1 MYILGVHTGHDAG
14 ACLFSDLELIAFCKE
29 ERVSRVKNDGGFFD
43 LLSVDEVLRIAGIS
57 RKQLDAVAFTRM
69 GFPLE
74 CFRQTSKPIKDF
86 VRQALGKK
94 RSRLLA
100 SEMRKQCVWHEEKIL
115 KYSVVRKIMGL
126 REDCEISFSNHH
138 YAHILGSFKYTDWGE
153 ASLYISC
160 DGGGDGAHYSAY
172 YYDGQ
177 SLERLYGGNE
187 TLELEQQNAGA
198 SIGLAYAY
206 ATKYTGFQ
214 PNRHE
219 GKLTGLAAF
228 GTPIVANKIVEAI
241 GVTDK
246 GGFDSSIKSG
256 GDLKHFLDDLFEGL
270 SREDVAA
277 SIQVASERIV
287 VNWVKQL
294 LSMRP
299 VKYVGLSGG
308 VFSNVKLNQCVAEL
322 EGVREVFIFP
332 AMGDEGLPVGNCVDY
347 LINKYGLNNI
357 GRERL
362 GNVYLGWKYKPQ
374 DLMCMAEEQGFKIEK
389 SANVSR
395 MASQELANGKVGA
408 VFFSAMEM
416 GPRALGAR
424 SILASPEKR
433 DINDSINARLERTE
447 FMPFAPYVLPED
459 AADVFGIDDTNRYA
473 CKFMTITTRVNEK
486 YRNQIAAVVH
496 VDGTARPQIIER
508 EDNWLYYDIL
518 KDFKELTGIPC
529 LVNTSFNAHEEPI
542 INTPNE
548 ALRALKDNRVD
559 FLVCEQGLV
568 YWGDTAGAA

>member
-14 ACLFSDLELIAFCKE
+14 ACLFRDFELVAFCKE
-29 ERVSRVKNDGGFFD
+29 ERVSRVKNDGGFFG
-43 LLSVDEVLRIAGIS
+43 LLSIDEVLRIAGIS
-57 RKQLDAVAFTRM
+57 RDQVDTVAFTRM

-74 CFRQTSKPIKDF
+74 CFRQTSKPVKDF
-86 VRQALGKK
+86 VRQALGKN

-100 SEMRKQCVWHEEKIL
+100 SEMRKQQIWNEEEVL
-115 KYSVVRKIMGL
+115 EYSTVRKIMGL
-126 REDCEISFSNHH
+126 RGDCEVVFTNHH
-138 YAHILGSFKYTDWGE
+138 YAHILGSFKYTDWEEG
-153 ASLYISC
+153 SLYISC

-172 YYDGQ
+172 YYDGN
-177 SLERLYGGNE
+177 SLECLYGGEE
-187 TLELEQQNAGA
+187 TLALGQQNAGA
-198 SIGLAYAY
+198 SVGLAYAY

-228 GTPIVANKIVEAI
+228 GKPVVADKIVEAI
-241 GVTDK
+241 RVTDK
-246 GGFDSSIKSG
+246 GALDSNLKTG
-256 GDLKHFLDDLFEGL
+256 GDLKQFLDGLFDGL

-277 SIQVASERIV
+277 SIQTAVEQIV

-294 LSMRP
+294 IAMKP
-299 VKYVGLSGG
+299 VKYIGLSGG
-308 VFSNVKLNQCVAEL
+308 VFSNVKLNQCIAEL
-322 EGVREVFIFP
+322 EDINEVFVFP
-332 AMGDEGLPVGNCVDY
+332 AMGDEGLPVGNCIDH

-362 GNVYLGWKYKPQ
+362 GNVYLGWNYKPQ
-374 DLMCMAEEQGFKIEK
+374 DLMCLAEKQGFKVER
-389 SANVSR
+389 SDSVSKI
-395 MASQELANGKVGA
+395 ASQELAEGKVGA
-408 VFFSAMEM
+408 TFFSAMEM

-459 AADVFGIDDTNRYA
+459 AADVFDIDETNRYA

-486 YRNQIAAVVH
+486 YRDRIAAVVH

-508 EDNWLYYDIL
+508 ENNWLYYDIL

-542 INTPNE
+542 INTPEE
-548 ALRALKDNRVD
+548 ALKALKDNRVD
-559 FLVCEQGLV
+559 FLVCEEGLV
-568 YWGDTAGAA
+568 YCREV

>member
-1 MYILGVHTGHDAG
+1 VYILGVHTGHDAG
-14 ACLFSDLELIAFCKE
+14 ACLFRDFELVAFCKE
-29 ERVSRVKNDGGFFD
+29 ERVSRVKNDGGFFG
-43 LLSVDEVLRIAGIS
+43 LLSIDEVLRIAGIS
-57 RKQLDAVAFTRM
+57 RDQVDTVAFTRM

-74 CFRQTSKPIKDF
+74 CFRQTSKPVKDF
-86 VRQALGKK
+86 VRQALGKN

-100 SEMRKQCVWHEEKIL
+100 SEMRKQQIWNEEEVL
-115 KYSVVRKIMGL
+115 EYSTVRKIMGL
-126 REDCEISFSNHH
+126 RGDCEVVFTNHH
-138 YAHILGSFKYTDWGE
+138 YAHILGSFKYTDWEEG
-153 ASLYISC
+153 SLYISC

-172 YYDGQ
+172 YYDGN
-177 SLERLYGGNE
+177 SLECLYGGEE
-187 TLELEQQNAGA
+187 TLALGQQNAGA
-198 SIGLAYAY
+198 SVGLAYAY

-228 GTPIVANKIVEAI
+228 GKPVVADKIVEAI
-241 GVTDK
+241 RVTDK
-246 GGFDSSIKSG
+246 GALDSNLKTG
-256 GDLKHFLDDLFEGL
+256 GDLKQFLDGLFDGL

-277 SIQVASERIV
+277 SIQTAVEQIV

-294 LSMRP
+294 IAMKP
-299 VKYVGLSGG
+299 VKYIGLSGG
-308 VFSNVKLNQCVAEL
+308 VFSNVKLNQCIAEL
-322 EGVREVFIFP
+322 EDINEVFVFP
-332 AMGDEGLPVGNCVDY
+332 AMGDEGLPVGNCIDH

-362 GNVYLGWKYKPQ
+362 GNVYLGWNYKPQ
-374 DLMCMAEEQGFKIEK
+374 DLMCLAEKQGFKVER
-389 SANVSR
+389 SDSVSKI
-395 MASQELANGKVGA
+395 ASQELAEGKVGA
-408 VFFSAMEM
+408 TFFSAMEM

-459 AADVFGIDDTNRYA
+459 AADVFDIDETNRYA

-486 YRNQIAAVVH
+486 YRDRIAAVVH

-508 EDNWLYYDIL
+508 ENNWLYYDIL

-542 INTPNE
+542 INTPEE
-548 ALRALKDNRVD
+548 ALKALKDNRVD
-559 FLVCEQGLV
+559 FLVCEEGLV
-568 YWGDTAGAA
+568 YCREV

>member
-14 ACLFSDLELIAFCKE
+14 ACLFRDFELVAFCKE
-29 ERVSRVKNDGGFFD
+29 ERVSRVKNDGGFFG
-43 LLSVDEVLRIAGIS
+43 LLSIDEVLRIAGIS
-57 RKQLDAVAFTRM
+57 RDQVDTVAFTRM

-74 CFRQTSKPIKDF
+74 CFRQTSKPVKDF
-86 VRQALGKK
+86 VRQALGKN

-100 SEMRKQCVWHEEKIL
+100 SEMRKQQIWNEEEVL
-115 KYSVVRKIMGL
+115 KYSTVRKIMGL
-126 REDCEISFSNHH
+126 RGDCEVVFTNHH
-138 YAHILGSFKYTDWGE
+138 YAHILGSFKYTDWEEG
-153 ASLYISC
+153 SLYISC

-172 YYDGQ
+172 YYDGN
-177 SLERLYGGNE
+177 SLECLYGGEE
-187 TLELEQQNAGA
+187 TLALGQQNAGA
-198 SIGLAYAY
+198 SVGLAYAY

-228 GTPIVANKIVEAI
+228 GKPVVADKIVEAI
-241 GVTDK
+241 RVTDK
-246 GGFDSSIKSG
+246 GALDSNLKTG
-256 GDLKHFLDDLFEGL
+256 GDLKQFLDGLFDGL

-277 SIQVASERIV
+277 SIQTAVEQIV

-294 LSMRP
+294 IAMKP
-299 VKYVGLSGG
+299 VKYIGLSGG
-308 VFSNVKLNQCVAEL
+308 VFSNVKLNQCIAEL
-322 EGVREVFIFP
+322 EDINEVFVFP
-332 AMGDEGLPVGNCVDY
+332 AMGDEGLPVGNCIDH

-362 GNVYLGWKYKPQ
+362 GNVYLGWNYKPQ
-374 DLMCMAEEQGFKIEK
+374 DLMCLAEKQGFKVER
-389 SANVSR
+389 SDSVSKI
-395 MASQELANGKVGA
+395 ASQELAEGKVGA
-408 VFFSAMEM
+408 TFFSAMEM

-459 AADVFGIDDTNRYA
+459 AADVFDIDETNRYA

-486 YRNQIAAVVH
+486 YRDRIAAVVH

-508 EDNWLYYDIL
+508 ENNWLYYDIL

-542 INTPNE
+542 INTPEE
-548 ALRALKDNRVD
+548 ALKALKDNRVD
-559 FLVCEQGLV
+559 FLVCEEGLV
-568 YWGDTAGAA
+568 YCREV

>member
-14 ACLFSDLELIAFCKE
+14 ACLFRDFELVAFCKE
-29 ERVSRVKNDGGFFD
+29 ERVSRVKNDGGFFG
-43 LLSVDEVLRIAGIS
+43 LLSIDEVLRIAGIS
-57 RKQLDAVAFTRM
+57 RDQVDTVAFTRM

-74 CFRQTSKPIKDF
+74 CFRQTSKPVKDF
-86 VRQALGKK
+86 VRQALGKN
-94 RSRLLA
+94 RSRLLV
-100 SEMRKQCVWHEEKIL
+100 SEMRKQQIWNEEEVL
-115 KYSVVRKIMGL
+115 EYSTVRKIMGL
-126 REDCEISFSNHH
+126 RDDCEVVFTNHH
-138 YAHILGSFKYTDWGE
+138 YAHILGSFKYTDWEEG
-153 ASLYISC
+153 SLYISC

-172 YYDGQ
+172 YYDGN
-177 SLERLYGGNE
+177 SLECLYGGEE
-187 TLELEQQNAGA
+187 TLALGQQNAGA
-198 SIGLAYAY
+198 SVGLAYAY

-228 GTPIVANKIVEAI
+228 GKPVVADKIVEAI
-241 GVTDK
+241 RVTDK
-246 GGFDSSIKSG
+246 GALDSNLKTG
-256 GDLKHFLDDLFEGL
+256 GDLKQFLDGLFDGL

-277 SIQVASERIV
+277 SIQTAIEQIV

-294 LSMRP
+294 IAMKP
-299 VKYVGLSGG
+299 VKYIGLSGG
-308 VFSNVKLNQCVAEL
+308 VFSNVKLNQCIAEL
-322 EGVREVFIFP
+322 EGINEVFVFP
-332 AMGDEGLPVGNCVDY
+332 AMGDEGLPVGNCIDH

-362 GNVYLGWKYKPQ
+362 GNVYLGWNYKPQ
-374 DLMCMAEEQGFKIEK
+374 DLMCLAEKQGFKVER
-389 SANVSR
+389 SDSVSKI
-395 MASQELANGKVGA
+395 ASQELAEGKVGA
-408 VFFSAMEM
+408 TFCSAMEM

-459 AADVFGIDDTNRYA
+459 AADVFDIDETNRYA

-486 YRNQIAAVVH
+486 YRDRIAAVVH

-508 EDNWLYYDIL
+508 ENNWLYYDIL

-542 INTPNE
+542 INTPEE
-548 ALRALKDNRVD
+548 ALKALKDNRVD
-559 FLVCEQGLV
+559 FLVCEEGLV
-568 YWGDTAGAA
+568 YCREV

>member
-14 ACLFSDLELIAFCKE
+14 ACLFKGFELIAFCKE

-43 LLSVDEVLRIAGIS
+43 LLSIDEVLRIAGIS
-57 RKQLDAVAFTRM
+57 RKQIDTVAFTRM

-74 CFRQTSKPIKDF
+74 CFRQTSKPVKDF

-100 SEMRKQCVWHEEKIL
+100 SEMRKQQIWNEDEVL
-115 KYSVVRKIMGL
+115 DYSTVRKTMGL
-126 REDCEISFSNHH
+126 RDDCEVAFTNHH
-138 YAHILGSFKYTDWGE
+138 YAHILGSFKYTDWE
-153 ASLYISC
+153 EDSLYISC

-172 YYDGQ
+172 YYDGN
-177 SLERLYGGNE
+177 SLECLYGGEE
-187 TLELEQQNAGA
+187 TLGLGQQNAGA
-198 SIGLAYAY
+198 SVGLAYAY

-228 GTPIVANKIVEAI
+228 GKPVVAEQIVGAI
-241 GVTDK
+241 RITDK
-246 GGFDSSIKSG
+246 GALDSNLKAG
-256 GDLKHFLDDLFEGL
+256 GDLKQFLAALFEGL

-277 SIQVASERIV
+277 SIQVAAEKIV
-287 VNWVKQL
+287 VNWVNQL
-294 LSMRP
+294 IALKP
-299 VKYVGLSGG
+299 VKYIGLSGG
-308 VFSNVKLNQCVAEL
+308 VFSNVKLNQCIAEL
-322 EGVREVFIFP
+322 EGIDEVFVFP
-332 AMGDEGLPVGNCVDY
+332 AMGDEGLPVGNCIDH
-347 LINKYGLNNI
+347 LISKHGLNNI
-357 GRERL
+357 GRKRL
-362 GNVYLGWKYKPQ
+362 ENVYLGWSYKPQ
-374 DLMCMAEEQGFKIEK
+374 DLMGLAEKQGFKVEK
-389 SANVSR
+389 SDHVSKI
-395 MASQELANGKVGA
+395 ASQELADGKVGA
-408 VFFSAMEM
+408 TFYSAMEM

-424 SILASPEKR
+424 SILASPQKR

-459 AADVFGIDDTNRYA
+459 AVDVFDIDETNRYA

-486 YRNQIAAVVH
+486 YKDKIAAVVH

-508 EDNWLYYDIL
+508 ENNWLYYDIL

-542 INTPNE
+542 INTPEE
-548 ALRALKDNRVD
+548 ALKALKDNRVD
-559 FLVCEQGLV
+559 FLVCEEGLV
-568 YWGDTAGAA
+568 YWGKGSTA